1 MVKKYKKMI
10 MMMMMF
16 IIIIMMFAKIVM
28 SIEKRFCQKGKR
40 IRLEFRNFF
49 NIEL

>member
-16 IIIIMMFAKIVM
+16 IIIMMFAKIVM
-28 SIEKRFCQKGKR
+28 SIEKRFCQKGKG

>member
-1 MVKKYKKMI
+1 MI

-16 IIIIMMFAKIVM
+16 IIIMMFAKIVM
-28 SIEKRFCQKGKR
+28 SIEKRFCHKGKR